1 MLDLWQCYVD
11 NDVKARD
18 HCHITGKYRGPAH
31 RDCIISI
38 LTLNHKIPVF
48 YHNLKKWML

>member
-48 YHNLKKWML
+48 YHNLTKWML